1 MRVRVRWA
9 VEKAKLSP
17 LLGALRRRRAP
28 RRVFIRVHGQQR
40 LHGVRIPRPSR
51 RVERGRE
58 RRADETRA
66 EGAVVVPG
74 PRKREVTRASTGGTD
89 SDAGP

>member
-1 MRVRVRWA
+1 MRVRVRGT
-9 VEKAKLSP
+9 VEEAKLSP

-28 RRVFIRVHGQQR
+28 RRVFVRVHGQQR

-58 RRADETRA
+58 RRADGTRGG
-66 EGAVVVPG
+66 GAVVVPG
-74 PRKREVTRASTGGTD
+74 PRKREVTRASTGGTN
-89 SDAGP
+89 SEMGP